1 HYTGYVKD
9 GLCGVFLYLNFTRA
23 LLMTTLNKAV
33 SINQP
38 IASINHLLP
47 FEQCQHIERLYFPK
61 VQQAT
66 DRMNKAESEYQ
77 DAVESRSVLINQKA
91 AEYLANPSERHGF
104 IVKQVYPTNQQQVIR
119 SMAEQGFM
127 VHRVSV
133 GMVTFIRMPKNAKD
147 NPLQE
152 ITDKATAEAEST
164 IDKMIERLKVKT
176 VEAVHQRNKIVIEAR
191 KALDSI
197 KSFESY
203 LNVIVTESEEVTE

>member
-1 HYTGYVKD
+1 
-9 GLCGVFLYLNFTRA
+9 
-23 LLMTTLNKAV
+23 MTTLNKAV

-47 FEQCQHIERLYFPK
+47 FEQRQHMERLYFPK

-119 SMAEQGFM
+119 SMAEQGYM

-197 KSFESY
+197 KSFENY

>member
-1 HYTGYVKD
+1 MKDLAHAVKIESP
-9 GLCGVFLYLNFTRA
+9 V
-23 LLMTTLNKAV
+23 
-33 SINQP
+33 
-38 IASINHLLP
+38 ASISHLLP
-47 FEQCQHIERLYFPK
+47 CEQRTHIEKLYFPK

-66 DRMNKAESEYQ
+66 DRMNKAEAEFQ

-104 IVKQVYPTNQQQVIR
+104 IVKQVYPTNQQQVIQ
-119 SMAEQGFM
+119 SMAEQGYM

-152 ITDKATAEAEST
+152 ITDKAAAEAEST
-164 IDKMIERLKVKT
+164 IDKMIERLKVKAG
-176 VEAVHQRNKIVIEAR
+176 EAVHQRNVIVIQAR

-203 LNVIVTESEEVTE
+203 LNVIVTDSEEVTE

>member
-1 HYTGYVKD
+1 
-9 GLCGVFLYLNFTRA
+9 
-23 LLMTTLNKAV
+23 MTTLNKAV

-47 FEQCQHIERLYFPK
+47 FEQRQHIERLYFPK

-119 SMAEQGFM
+119 SMAEQGYM

>member
-1 HYTGYVKD
+1 
-9 GLCGVFLYLNFTRA
+9 
-23 LLMTTLNKAV
+23 MTTLNQAV

-38 IASINHLLP
+38 VASISHLLP
-47 FEQCQHIERLYFPK
+47 FEQKQHVEKLYFPK
-61 VQQAT
+61 VQQASEK
-66 DRMNKAESEYQ
+66 MSKAEVEYR
-77 DAVESRSVLINQKA
+77 DAIESRSVLINQKA

-104 IVKQVYPTNQQQVIR
+104 KVVQVYPTNQQAVIQ
-119 SMAEQGFM
+119 SMAEQGYM
-127 VHRVSV
+127 VYRVSV

-152 ITDKATAEAEST
+152 ITDSARAEAEST

-176 VEAVHQRNKIVIEAR
+176 SEAVHQRNKVVIEAR

-203 LNVIVTESEEVTE
+203 LNVIVTDSEEVTE

>member
-1 HYTGYVKD
+1 
-9 GLCGVFLYLNFTRA
+9 
-23 LLMTTLNKAV
+23 MTTLNQAV
-33 SINQP
+33 KIESP
-38 IASINHLLP
+38 VASINHLLP
-47 FEQCQHIERLYFPK
+47 FEQRQHIEKLYFPRI
-61 VQQAT
+61 QQAT
-66 DRMNKAESEYQ
+66 DRMSKSEAEYQ
-77 DAVESRSVLINQKA
+77 GALESRSVLINQKT

-104 IVKQVYPTNQQQVIR
+104 IVKQVYPTNQQQVIQ
-119 SMAEQGFM
+119 SMAEQDFM

-164 IDKMIERLKVKT
+164 VDKAIERFKVKAA
-176 VEAVHQRNKIVIEAR
+176 EAVHQRNKIVIEAR

-203 LNVIVTESEEVTE
+203 LNVIVTDSEEVTE

>member
-1 HYTGYVKD
+1 
-9 GLCGVFLYLNFTRA
+9 
-23 LLMTTLNKAV
+23 MTTLLNQAV
-33 SINQP
+33 KIESP
-38 IASINHLLP
+38 VASISHLLP
-47 FEQCQHIERLYFPK
+47 FEQRQHIQKLYFPK

-66 DRMNKAESEYQ
+66 DRMNKAEAEYQ
-77 DAVESRSVLINQKA
+77 DAVESRSVLINQKV

-104 IVKQVYPTNQQQVIR
+104 IVKQVYPTNQQQVIQ
-119 SMAEQGFM
+119 SMADAGFM

-164 IDKMIERLKVKT
+164 IDKMIERLKVKAA
-176 VEAVHQRNKIVIEAR
+176 EAIHQRNKIVIEAR

-203 LNVIVTESEEVTE
+203 LNVIVTDSEEVTE

>member
-1 HYTGYVKD
+1 M
-9 GLCGVFLYLNFTRA
+9 N
-23 LLMTTLNKAV
+23 TLNQAV
-33 SINQP
+33 KIESP
-38 IASINHLLP
+38 VASISHLLP
-47 FEQCQHIERLYFPK
+47 FEQKQHIEKLYFPK

-66 DRMNKAESEYQ
+66 DRMNKAEAEYQ

-104 IVKQVYPTNQQQVIR
+104 IVKQVYPTNQQQVIQ
-119 SMAEQGFM
+119 SMAEQGYM

-164 IDKMIERLKVKT
+164 IDKMIERLKVKAG
-176 VEAVHQRNKIVIEAR
+176 EAVHQRNVIVIQAR
-191 KALDSI
+191 KALDAV
-197 KSFESY
+197 KDFTDY
-203 LNVIVTESEEVTE
+203 LNVIVTDSEEVTE

>member
-1 HYTGYVKD
+1 
-9 GLCGVFLYLNFTRA
+9 
-23 LLMTTLNKAV
+23 MTTLNKAV

-47 FEQCQHIERLYFPK
+47 FEQRQHIERLYFPRI
-61 VQQAT
+61 QQAT

-119 SMAEQGFM
+119 SMAEQGYM

-203 LNVIVTESEEVTE
+203 LNVIVTEAEEVTE

>member
-1 HYTGYVKD
+1 
-9 GLCGVFLYLNFTRA
+9 
-23 LLMTTLNKAV
+23 MTTLNQAV

-38 IASINHLLP
+38 VASISHLLP
-47 FEQCQHIERLYFPK
+47 FEQKQHIEKLYFPK
-61 VQQAT
+61 IQQAT
-66 DRMNKAESEYQ
+66 DRMNKAEAEYQ
-77 DAVESRSVLINQKA
+77 DTVESRSVLINQKA
-91 AEYLANPSERHGF
+91 QEFLATPSARHGF
-104 IVKQVYPTNQQQVIR
+104 IVKQVYPTNQQQVIQ
-119 SMAEQGFM
+119 SMAEQGYM

-133 GMVTFIRMPKNAKD
+133 GVVTFIRMPKSAKD

-176 VEAVHQRNKIVIEAR
+176 AEVVHQRNKIVIEAR

-203 LNVIVTESEEVTE
+203 LNVIIADSEEVNE

>member
-1 HYTGYVKD
+1 
-9 GLCGVFLYLNFTRA
+9 
-23 LLMTTLNKAV
+23 MTTLNKAV

-47 FEQCQHIERLYFPK
+47 FEQRQHIERLYFPK

-119 SMAEQGFM
+119 SMAEQGYM

-133 GMVTFIRMPKNAKD
+133 GMVTFIRIPKNAKD

-197 KSFESY
+197 KSFENY

>member
-1 HYTGYVKD
+1 
-9 GLCGVFLYLNFTRA
+9 
-23 LLMTTLNKAV
+23 MTTLSQAV
-33 SINQP
+33 KIESP
-38 IASINHLLP
+38 VASISHLLP
-47 FEQCQHIERLYFPK
+47 FEQKQHIEKLYFPK

-66 DRMNKAESEYQ
+66 DRMNKAEAEYQ

-104 IVKQVYPTNQQQVIR
+104 IVKQVYHTNQQQVIQ
-119 SMAEQGFM
+119 SMAEQGYM

-152 ITDKATAEAEST
+152 ITDKAKAEAEST
-164 IDKMIERLKVKT
+164 IDKMIQRLEVKAS
-176 VEAVHQRNKIVIEAR
+176 EAVHQRNKIVIEAH
-191 KALDSI
+191 KALGSI

-203 LNVIVTESEEVTE
+203 LNVIVTDSEEVTE

>member
-1 HYTGYVKD
+1 
-9 GLCGVFLYLNFTRA
+9 
-23 LLMTTLNKAV
+23 MTTLNKAV

-47 FEQCQHIERLYFPK
+47 FEQRQHTERLYFPK

>member
-1 HYTGYVKD
+1 
-9 GLCGVFLYLNFTRA
+9 
-23 LLMTTLNKAV
+23 MTTLNKAV

>member
-1 HYTGYVKD
+1 
-9 GLCGVFLYLNFTRA
+9 
-23 LLMTTLNKAV
+23 MTTLNKAV

-47 FEQCQHIERLYFPK
+47 FEQRQHIERLYFPK

-77 DAVESRSVLINQKA
+77 DAVESRSVLINQNA

-119 SMAEQGFM
+119 SMAEQGYM
-127 VHRVSV
+127 VYRVSV

>member
-1 HYTGYVKD
+1 
-9 GLCGVFLYLNFTRA
+9 
-23 LLMTTLNKAV
+23 MTTLNKAV

-47 FEQCQHIERLYFPK
+47 FEQRQHMERLYFPK

>member
-1 HYTGYVKD
+1 M
-9 GLCGVFLYLNFTRA
+9 N
-23 LLMTTLNKAV
+23 TLNQAV
-33 SINQP
+33 KIESP
-38 IASINHLLP
+38 VASISHLLP
-47 FEQCQHIERLYFPK
+47 FEQKQHIEKLYFPK

-66 DRMNKAESEYQ
+66 DRMNKAEAEYQ

-104 IVKQVYPTNQQQVIR
+104 IVKQVYPTNQQQVIQ
-119 SMAEQGFM
+119 SMAEQGYM

-164 IDKMIERLKVKT
+164 TDKMIERLKVK
-176 VEAVHQRNKIVIEAR
+176 VSEAVHQRNKIVIEAR
-191 KALDSI
+191 KALDAV
-197 KSFESY
+197 KDFTDY
-203 LNVIVTESEEVTE
+203 LNVIVTDTEEVTE